1 MHVGIWIRCFQTLC
15 IPLLPTLSRQEELLA
30 GIAPISPWIPFQT
43 GRAGVPVCCSCVPWP
58 GWACWDPPCFRGT
71 WSGSSWWAVK
81 HGCLTGWNDGDALT
95 WSLLSS
101 LLPAGE
107 GVVLVAPGDW
117 ERVVNISLP
126 INPNSGTKCGFWGC
140 SSLVHDGKMSPA
152 QPGTQEAQSGDVPL
166 VRPHLL
172 LGPSLSSHTS
182 SWGNTSPPVADTL
195 HSASLPTTT
204 GPRCQPGT
212 RTGAAAPAAAA
223 CRARSPPTSP
233 LSSPRGRQRR
243 TVPTRR

>member
-1 MHVGIWIRCFQTLC
+1 MAVKLPSPCTWCQGGFSLPAWCVHACARGNVLHLPFVGHPNTWQVHVGAVVHVGIWIRCFQTLC

-43 GRAGVPVCCSCVPWP
+43 GRAGVPVCCSYVPWP

-117 ERVVNISLP
+117 E
-126 INPNSGTKCGFWGC
+126 
-140 SSLVHDGKMSPA
+140 
-152 QPGTQEAQSGDVPL
+152 
-166 VRPHLL
+166 
-172 LGPSLSSHTS
+172 
-182 SWGNTSPPVADTL
+182 
-195 HSASLPTTT
+195 
-204 GPRCQPGT
+204 
-212 RTGAAAPAAAA
+212 
-223 CRARSPPTSP
+223 
-233 LSSPRGRQRR
+233 
-243 TVPTRR
+243 